1 MLLKRSLMLLD
12 PTPSDGGGGNTIPQG
27 TSAAPV
33 APVAPSQPRTL
44 SPKSVGVETPAKA
57 LPEASKGFQFKIE
70 DPSLLSDEDGSLMPE
85 IKTDKPNTVPPKAE
99 TPLDVANQ
107 LLAEKP
113 KVEEKTPKVE
123 PAPAK
128 AEPAVSKT
136 EEVVPK
142 GPLVPKSKV
151 AAQEFDYSGYS
162 QEEASALKQMST
174 GARDF
179 TIKILKE
186 RKELASQTG
195 GTYLQHPDAYVLD
208 PQFNALNE
216 DVSYAE
222 KEAMHWQEQLIK
234 AQNGEKWRPV
244 EKWDAKG
251 NPVLGAEQMPT
262 VQAIEQMRM
271 YMNKCNIFA
280 DNKRNEL
287 QMFAHNYK
295 QRIQADT
302 NAIQSERARRFG
314 WVADPKIM
322 ESTLVVEDGS
332 EQTVAQVRNT
342 LINLFPPYMR
352 KETGVQV
359 AADLFAAFQIIQQEL
374 REAKTTDAVVQQKV
388 ADTVRAEPTTTR
400 GGGAGQTPGK
410 VVNGVKEFSL
420 NGVALGIH

>member
-1 MLLKRSLMLLD
+1 MLLKRSFMLLD
-12 PTPSDGGGGNTIPQG
+12 PTPSEGGGGQQTPP
-27 TSAAPV
+27 A

-57 LPEASKGFQFKIE
+57 LPEASKGFEFKIE
-70 DPSLLSDEDGSLMPE
+70 DPSLLSDADGTLMPE

-99 TPLDVANQ
+99 TPLDVANKM
-107 LLAEKP
+107 LAEKP
-113 KVEEKTPKVE
+113 TEKPVAKPEEVKAKV
-123 PAPAK
+123 
-128 AEPAVSKT
+128 PAVPEVAVATKQD
-136 EEVVPK
+136 EVVPK

-151 AAQEFDYSGYS
+151 AAQEFDYSGFS

-186 RKELASQTG
+186 RKELSSQTG

-208 PQFNALNE
+208 PQFNELNE

-222 KEAMHWQEQLIK
+222 KEAMHWQDQLIK

-244 EKWDAKG
+244 EKWDSKG
-251 NPVLGAEQMPT
+251 NPVLGAEQPPT

-280 DNKRNEL
+280 DQKRNQL
-287 QMFAHNYK
+287 QAFAQNYK
-295 QRIQADT
+295 SRIQQDT
-302 NAIQSERARRFG
+302 NNIQQERARRFG

-374 REAKTTDAVVQQKV
+374 RDAKSAGAVVQQKV
-388 ADTVRAEPTTTR
+388 ADTFRAEPTTQR
-400 GGGAGQTPGK
+400 GGAAAATQAAGK
-410 VVNGVKEFSL
+410 VINGVKEFSL
-420 NGVALGIH
+420 NGAALGIH

>member
-1 MLLKRSLMLLD
+1 M
-12 PTPSDGGGGNTIPQG
+12 PAEGGGGNTIPQG
-27 TSAAPV
+27 TSAVP

-113 KVEEKTPKVE
+113 KIEEKVPKVE
-123 PAPAK
+123 PAKAAENVVPA
-128 AEPAVSKT
+128 KT
-136 EEVVPK
+136 EEVPK

-151 AAQEFDYSGYS
+151 AAQEFDYSGFT
-162 QEEASALKQMST
+162 QEEAVALKQMST

-179 TIKILKE
+179 TIKLLKE

-195 GTYLQHPDAYVLD
+195 GSYLQHPDAYVLD

-216 DVSYAE
+216 DVTYAE

-244 EKWDAKG
+244 EKWDARG
-251 NPVLGAEQMPT
+251 NPILGAEQMPT

-280 DNKRNEL
+280 DQKRNQL
-287 QMFAHNYK
+287 QAFATNYK
-295 QRIQADT
+295 QRIQQDT
-302 NAIQSERARRFG
+302 NTIQSERARRFG

-374 REAKTTDAVVQQKV
+374 REAKTTGAVVQQKV
-388 ADTVRAEPTTTR
+388 ADTVRAEPTTQR
-400 GGGAGQTPGK
+400 ASSAAAQGGGK